1 MISSLQPLAL
11 GHGLLPGDIILGVSH
26 INDTSSGSSSS
37 SISVTFQADYDSV
50 NTATKDDES
59 SSTELLP
66 QNGPGLNAVDDIRTI
81 LLQAQYNSEYDL
93 NNIPMNLRMENYT
106 LTYDNGYGVEPL
118 NRANLQTLLN
128 TVRPL
133 RLFLQSPRISILVKI
148 SKSEGIFLFSFKF
161 PLKVIFL
168 FLNSFWLFLEICKI
182 FFNDY

>member
-26 INDTSSGSSSS
+26 INDTSSD
-37 SISVTFQADYDSV
+37 SVTFQADYDSV

-59 SSTELLP
+59 SSSDKSELLP

-81 LLQAQYNSEYDL
+81 LLQTQYNSEYDL

-106 LTYDNGYGVEPL
+106 LTYDNGHGVEPL

-133 RLFLQSPRISILVKI
+133 RLFLQSPRIPILVKI
-148 SKSEGIFLFSFKF
+148 SKSEGIFSFSFKF
-161 PLKVIFL
+161 GNLKVIFL
-168 FLNSFWLFLEICKI
+168 FGI
-182 FFNDY
+182 F